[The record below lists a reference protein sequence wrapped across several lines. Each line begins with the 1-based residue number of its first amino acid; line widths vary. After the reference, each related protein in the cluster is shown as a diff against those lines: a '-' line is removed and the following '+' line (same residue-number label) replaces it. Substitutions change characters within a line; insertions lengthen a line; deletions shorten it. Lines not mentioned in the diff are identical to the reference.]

1 MAEFK
6 TDYKDEIP
14 QNGTALY
21 NLVDQEGGVVQEN
34 IKIERSNEN
43 EQEGDLFGALQLN
56 EICEALNNAR
66 FMIAKGGGYVTYGNY
81 SDWVEAGKPVFGE
94 E

>member
-14 QNGTALY
+14 EGGTALY

-66 FMIAKGGGYVTYGNY
+66 YMIAKGDGCVTYGNY
-81 SDWVEAGKPVFGE
+81 SDWVETGKPVFNE

>member
-1 MAEFK
+1 MAKFK

-14 QNGTALY
+14 EGGTALY

-66 FMIAKGGGYVTYGNY
+66 FMIAKGEGYVTYGNY
-81 SDWVEAGKPVFGE
+81 SDWVKAGKPVFDE

>member
-1 MAEFK
+1 MAKFK

-14 QNGTALY
+14 EGGTALY

-56 EICEALNNAR
+56 EIC
-66 FMIAKGGGYVTYGNY
+66 
-81 SDWVEAGKPVFGE
+81 
-94 E
+94 